1 MRFEEE
7 WENFEDFWENFGIRV
22 GPFGIGMYGPKR
34 QIRYSRTENSHIIRI
49 RINSDI
55 KKDEIKVR
63 LVKPG
68 LIEIEWPR
76 RKRGE
81 DIPVE

>member
-1 MRFEEE
+1 M
-7 WENFEDFWENFGIRV
+7 GI
-22 GPFGIGMYGPKR
+22 YGPKR
-34 QIRYSRTENSHIIRI
+34 YVRYSRTDKSHILKIRI
-49 RINSDI
+49 APDI
-55 KKDEIKVR
+55 KKDKIKAK

-76 RKRGE
+76 KKMGE